1 MASIFRK
8 TAKGVAEIETRAHRL
23 PPRLRS
29 ALIVVDGKRN
39 EDELFKLVLQ
49 EPALTLQ
56 TLLEG
61 GFIEV
66 FASAPAPSPRAPAPS
81 PAPAS
86 SSATAA
92 PAALAGF
99 DQTRRDAVRVL
110 TDLIGPM
117 GEALAIKMEKARSA
131 DELRPLIGVA
141 MQVIANT
148 RGRQAAADY
157 GTRFG
162 VDPAAL

>member
-8 TAKGVAEIETRAHRL
+8 TAKGLAEIETRAHRL

-29 ALIVVDGKRN
+29 ALIVVDGKR
-39 EDELFKLVLQ
+39 DEEALSKLVLQ
-49 EPALTLQ
+49 DPALTLQ
-56 TLLEG
+56 TLLEA

-66 FASAPAPSPRAPAPS
+66 FDTVPTPSPRPAAVAPPARTAPAPAAPS
-81 PAPAS
+81 
-86 SSATAA
+86 
-92 PAALAGF
+92 GF
-99 DQTRRDAVRVL
+99 DQTRRDAVRAL

-117 GEALAIKMEKARSA
+117 GEALAIKMEKTRSL
-131 DELRPLIGVA
+131 DELRPLLTVA

-148 RGRQAAADY
+148 RGRQAATDY

-162 VDPAAL
+162 ADTGG

>member
-8 TAKGVAEIETRAHRL
+8 TAKGLAEIETRAHRL
-23 PPRLRS
+23 SPRLRS

-49 EPALTLQ
+49 DPALTLQ

-66 FASAPAPSPRAPAPS
+66 FATAPAPSPRAPAPS
-81 PAPAS
+81 LAPAS
-86 SSATAA
+86 AA
-92 PAALAGF
+92 PAAPAGF

-117 GEALAIKMEKARSA
+117 GEALAIKMEKTRS
-131 DELRPLIGVA
+131 DLELRPLIGVA

-162 VDPAAL
+162 ADPAALG

>member
-8 TAKGVAEIETRAHRL
+8 TAKGLAEIETRAHRL

-29 ALIVVDGKRN
+29 ALIVVDGKR
-39 EDELFKLVLQ
+39 DEEALSKLVLQ
-49 EPALTLQ
+49 DPALTLQ

-66 FASAPAPSPRAPAPS
+66 CATAPAPSPRPVPVAAPAPT
-81 PAPAS
+81 P
-86 SSATAA
+86 AA
-92 PAALAGF
+92 PPAATGF
-99 DQTRRDAVRVL
+99 DQTRRDAVRTL

-117 GEALAIKMEKARSA
+117 GEALAIKMEKARSM
-131 DELRPLIGVA
+131 DELRPLLGVA

-148 RGRQAAADY
+148 RGRQAASDY

-162 VDPAAL
+162 ADAGG